1 MRRSIQDQVWDVP
14 HQGEWPQPF
23 KGLNGAL
30 YSGPS
35 RRCTRTR
42 KMITMPFKGLNA
54 ALCPGQSMRCT
65 TTRRMA
71 TMPLKGLNVIVPSIR
86 CKPEPEMA

>member
-1 MRRSIQDQVWDVP
+1 
-14 HQGEWPQPF
+14 
-23 KGLNGAL
+23 
-30 YSGPS
+30 
-35 RRCTRTR
+35 
-42 KMITMPFKGLNA
+42 MPFKGLNA